1 MTVQDARTS
10 GRSSLESA
18 LSELFGAERRLRCRE
33 QQADHE
39 LTTAQLRA
47 LGALDKADAV
57 TAGQLAK
64 AARLNPGSVTAMV
77 DNLEERGIVQRNADA
92 RDRRVSMIS
101 LTEVGRAVVAR
112 RRALWDSL
120 WQENLGGLSDN
131 QLRDAARAMHGLA
144 AMLDAL

>member
-1 MTVQDARTS
+1 MTVRQTTVNS
-10 GRSSLESA
+10 RSALEAA

-47 LGALDKADAV
+47 LAALDKSDAV

-77 DNLEERGIVQRNADA
+77 DNLEERGIVQRSADE

-101 LTEVGRAVVAR
+101 LTDAGRAVVAR
-112 RRALWDSL
+112 RKALWDSL
-120 WQENLGGLSDN
+120 WHEHLGGLSDEE
-131 QLRDAARAMHGLA
+131 LLDAVRAMHGIA